1 MEKMEDIT
9 IKDYTISYYLYY
21 FRVYTN
27 INGQSIQVGHFDS
40 LSEALKYVARY
51 V

>member
-1 MEKMEDIT
+1 MEDIT

-21 FRVYTN
+21 FRVYTS
-27 INGQSIQVGHFDS
+27 INGQSMQVGHFDS
-40 LSEALKYVARY
+40 LKEALEYVARF

>member
-1 MEKMEDIT
+1 MEDIK
-9 IKDYTISYYLYY
+9 IKDYTISFYLYY

-27 INGQSIQVGHFDS
+27 INGQSMQVGHFDY
-40 LSEALKYVARY
+40 LGEALEYVARF

>member
-1 MEKMEDIT
+1 MEDIR

-27 INGQSIQVGHFDS
+27 INGSQMQVGHFNTLKD
-40 LSEALKYVARY
+40 ALEYVARY